1 MAFIKASHLQ
11 ANIDS
16 IEQLPPEAAVE
27 VKRRAA
33 ATIAEASA
41 LSRSHWAP
49 FELDLALCTAV
60 HDVVGTA
67 GVRRLNVEAMRRS
80 GEAPLLRPI
89 RDAGR
94 RLGVRPDALLRFAQ
108 HGWSAMFKDVG
119 VAAWIADGARGGT
132 IELSDVP
139 RDALT
144 SQAWVEACAGGVEG
158 VIALMGCAGTVSAVT
173 DLDAR
178 TLRLVARW

>member
-16 IEQLPPEAAVE
+16 IEQLPPAAAVE

-33 ATIAEASA
+33 STIAEAAA

-49 FELDLALCTAV
+49 FELDLAICTAV
-60 HDVVGTA
+60 HDVVGSA

-94 RLGVRPDALLRFAQ
+94 RLGVRPDALLRFAH
-108 HGWSAMFKDVG
+108 HGWSAIFKDVG
-119 VAAWIADGARGGT
+119 VAAWIADGERGGT
-132 IELSDVP
+132 IELTEVP
-139 RDALT
+139 REAL
-144 SQAWVEACAGGVEG
+144 SSSAWVEACAGAVEG
-158 VIALMGCAGTVSAVT
+158 VIAIMGGTGAVT
-173 DLDAR
+173 AVVDEHRR
-178 TLRLVARW
+178 TLQLVARW